1 MFKMEDVGR
10 RISLMR
16 KNAGLTQ
23 MELANRLGISYQAVS
38 NWERGIAMPDIS
50 NLGALAGELGVT
62 VDDIIGD
69 KKISS
74 IIEGKP
80 VEEKL
85 TVDEFNAVS
94 PLLEAE
100 KNRELL
106 DKIDYPDSVDS
117 ERDKIDL
124 SPLSLTEEDA
134 DDLVRKA
141 YGSRNVV
148 VFVILMR
155 TASQALIDELFRD
168 ACRDGNVAFAAM
180 MSKRVSANVRNEA
193 FKEAVEQGNVPLI
206 AVLNPFRKP
215 KKNDDEED
223 EDDEDD
229 DED

>member
-50 NLGALAGELGVT
+50 NLGALAGELGVS

-85 TVDEFNAVS
+85 TVDEFNTVS

-100 KNRELL
+100 KNRELFG
-106 DKIDYPDSVDS
+106 KIDYPHSVDS
-117 ERDKIDL
+117 ERDRIDL
-124 SPLSLTEEDA
+124 SPLSLTAEEEEKIIRDTYDNGNIAMFAVLKSGISA
-134 DDLVRKA
+134 DLAEKLLIKA
-141 YGSRNVV
+141 V
-148 VFVILMR
+148 
-155 TASQALIDELFRD
+155 
-168 ACRDGNVAFAAM
+168 RDGNIPFVAM
-180 MSKRVSANVRNEA
+180 LRKNVSDEARLAA
-193 FKEAVEQGNVPLI
+193 FKEACESGNI
-206 AVLNPFRKP
+206 ALTAILKP
-215 KKNDDEED
+215 KRNEKDDE
-223 EDDEDD
+223 DEDD

>member
-1 MFKMEDVGR
+1 MFRMEDVGR

-50 NLGALAGELGVT
+50 NLGALAGELGVS

-100 KNRELL
+100 KNKELF

-117 ERDKIDL
+117 DRDRIDL
-124 SPLSLTEEDA
+124 SPLSLTAEEEEKIIRDTYDSGDIAMFAVLKSGISA
-134 DDLVRKA
+134 DLAEKLFIKA
-141 YGSRNVV
+141 V
-148 VFVILMR
+148 
-155 TASQALIDELFRD
+155 
-168 ACRDGNVAFAAM
+168 RDGNIPFVALLR
-180 MSKRVSANVRNEA
+180 KNVSDEARLAA
-193 FKEAVEQGNVPLI
+193 FKEACESGNIALI
-206 AVLNPFRKP
+206 AMLKPRRKE
-215 KKNDDEED
+215 KDEED
-223 EDDEDD
+223 EDDNED
-229 DED
+229 

>member
-1 MFKMEDVGR
+1 MFRMEDVGR

-124 SPLSLTEEDA
+124 SPLSFTAEEEEKIIMDA
-134 DDLVRKA
+134 FASGNLPVFAMLKSGISADLAEKLFKKA
-141 YGSRNVV
+141 V
-148 VFVILMR
+148 
-155 TASQALIDELFRD
+155 
-168 ACRDGNVAFAAM
+168 RDGNIPFVAMLTKNVSDEARFA
-180 MSKRVSANVRNEA
+180 A
-193 FKEAVEQGNVPLI
+193 FKEACESGNIALI
-206 AVLNPFRKP
+206 AMLKPGRKE
-215 KKNDDEED
+215 NDEED
-223 EDDEDD
+223 EDDEDED

>member
-1 MFKMEDVGR
+1 MFRMEDVGR

-50 NLGALAGELGVT
+50 NLGALAGELGVS

-100 KNRELL
+100 KNRELFG
-106 DKIDYPDSVDS
+106 KIDYPDSVDS

-124 SPLSLTEEDA
+124 SPLSLTAEEEEKIIRDTYDSGNVAMFAVLKSGISA
-134 DDLVRKA
+134 DLAEKLLIKA
-141 YGSRNVV
+141 V
-148 VFVILMR
+148 
-155 TASQALIDELFRD
+155 
-168 ACRDGNVAFAAM
+168 RDGNIPFVALLT
-180 MSKRVSANVRNEA
+180 KNVSDEARLAA
-193 FKEAVEQGNVPLI
+193 FKEACESGNIALI
-206 AVLNPFRKP
+206 AMLKPRRK
-215 KKNDDEED
+215 KKDEEDED
-223 EDDEDD
+223 EDDED
-229 DED
+229 

>member
-62 VDDIIGD
+62 VDDIVGD
-69 KKISS
+69 RKISS

-94 PLLEAE
+94 PLLPPE
-100 KNRELL
+100 KNVELL
-106 DKIDYPDSVDS
+106 GRIDGADGDGG
-117 ERDKIDL
+117 KIDL

-141 YGSRNVV
+141 YGSGNVV
-148 VFVILMR
+148 VFAILMR

-168 ACRDGNVAFAAM
+168 ACRDGNVAFAVM
-180 MSKRVSANVRNEA
+180 MSKRISANVRNEA

-223 EDDEDD
+223 EDDDED

>member
-1 MFKMEDVGR
+1 MFRMEDVGR

-50 NLGALAGELGVT
+50 NLGALAGELGVS

-100 KNRELL
+100 KNRELFG
-106 DKIDYPDSVDS
+106 KIDYPDSVDS
-117 ERDKIDL
+117 ERDRIDL
-124 SPLSLTEEDA
+124 SPLSFTAEEEEK
-134 DDLVRKA
+134 LI
-141 YGSRNVV
+141 RNAFDNDNLAIFAV
-148 VFVILMR
+148 LHRPEMR
-155 TASQALIDELFRD
+155 ELNEELFR
-168 ACRDGNVAFAAM
+168 VAYRNEMTSFVAVLM
-180 MSKRVSANVRNEA
+180 NDVSAEVRMEA
-193 FKEAVEQGNVPLI
+193 FKYHCAGGSAAIVDL
-206 AVLNPFRKP
+206 LNPFKRRTR
-215 KKNDDEED
+215 D
-223 EDDEDD
+223 
-229 DED
+229 

>member
-50 NLGALAGELGVT
+50 NLGALAGELGVS

-100 KNRELL
+100 KNKELL

-117 ERDKIDL
+117 DRERIDL
-124 SPLSLTEEDA
+124 SPLSLTAEEEE
-134 DDLVRKA
+134 K
-141 YGSRNVV
+141 
-148 VFVILMR
+148 I
-155 TASQALIDELFRD
+155 IRD
-168 ACRDGNVAFAAM
+168 TYDSGNIAM
-180 MSKRVSANVRNEA
+180 
-193 FKEAVEQGNVPLI
+193 F
-206 AVLNPFRKP
+206 AVLKSGISADLAEKLLIKASDLSYLKGFPAPVCYRHNQGTPC
-215 KKNDDEED
+215 D
-223 EDDEDD
+223 
-229 DED
+229 